1 MSCPT
6 CDHTMHGIARWFWCP
21 RCGTTLSKNNEK
33 GTVSIPS
40 GVGQLRNW
48 YHNPTYIPVIALRN
62 QVGLYFHRPEERD
75 KEGQASVAYFE
86 GTNDTAK
93 SKHETPTK

>member
-40 GVGQLRNW
+40 GVGQMRNW

-75 KEGQASVAYFE
+75 KEGQACE
-86 GTNDTAK
+86 G
-93 SKHETPTK
+93 ET